1 MKSFMVYF
9 TLQLKRVMKIFPT
22 ILFTGFL
29 LCSVLVLC
37 VTAIMQA
44 ESESDK
50 MLKVKVGIVG
60 EIDDYMGLDV
70 EALLRVLSSKFGAE
84 FVSVT
89 EEEARKQLHDGKMSA
104 YVLIPDNLVDTI
116 ISGANDTPITYV
128 ASEGQKGISGIVMD
142 EVVGVISE
150 LITCPQSSIFGMQN
164 YLRDSGKTE
173 LLWEATDELNLI
185 YIGALVD
192 IYNVGKTEITGM
204 ANQVSTGGYYMCSIF
219 VIFLLLCGL
228 NCGSLFTRRKQELC
242 KLLISKGQRVSNQ
255 VLGEYLAYFLMIL
268 VFFGIVVTAVYL
280 LGSMG
285 ILSVKELENI
295 EVGEYVLFALGL
307 VPVVAVISAL
317 QFMLYEFLDNIVS
330 GILVQFLLAVAMGYV
345 AGCYYPLS
353 FFPKAL
359 QMFGEL
365 TPAGVALSY
374 ADKSLIQAETG
385 KELVMLLFYFV
396 VFLMLAIFGRKR
408 RVENEAGL

>member
-22 ILFTGFL
+22 ILFTGVL
-29 LCSVLVLC
+29 LCSVLVLS
-37 VTAIMQA
+37 VTAIMRA

-50 MLKVKVGIVG
+50 MLKVKVGLVG

-84 FVSVT
+84 FVTMS
-89 EEEARKQLHDGKMSA
+89 EEEAKKQLHDGKMSA

-164 YLRDSGKTE
+164 YLKDSGKTDRF
-173 LLWEATDELNLI
+173 WEATDELNMI
-185 YIGALVD
+185 YIGALAD
-192 IYNVGKTEITGM
+192 IYNVGETEITGM
-204 ANQVSTGGYYMCSIF
+204 ANRVSSGGYYLCSIL

-228 NCGSLFTRRKQELC
+228 NCGSLFARRKPELC
-242 KLLISKGQRVSNQ
+242 KLLISKGQRVGNQ
-255 VLGEYLAYFLMIL
+255 VLGEYLAYFLMVF
-268 VFFGIVVTAVYL
+268 VFFGIVVIVVYL
-280 LGSMG
+280 LNSMG
-285 ILSVKELENI
+285 MMSVKEIENI
-295 EVGEYVLFALGL
+295 DAGEYVLFALGL

-359 QMFGEL
+359 QIIGEI

-374 ADKSLIQAETG
+374 ADKSLIQADTG
-385 KELVMLLFYFV
+385 RELVMLLLYFV
-396 VFLMLAIFGRKR
+396 VFLVLAVWGRKR